1 MNLITDPWIP
11 VLFENGAA
19 ELVGLEQLYREAET
33 IRDLN
38 VNPPQRIALMRL
50 LLCITQAALDGPENE
65 EEWKTCRE
73 RIIPESLDYLST
85 RKEKFDLYGKTPFLQ
100 IRALVSAEPKFLDK
114 LLETSRGE
122 NPMFLT
128 EMAAEGHRIADAQK
142 ALALL
147 VFQNYSAGGK
157 VGQSEW
163 CGKKHSE
170 STFATPC
177 FTNLFLFLRGK
188 NLIETLTMNLIP
200 KNQLSIPMGTP
211 IWDQMPQSSTDDAT
225 FENAYCTFLGRLVPL
240 ARLIKLSEDK
250 QSSQCIIGPVPKKYV
265 FSNDPATF
273 RESFLTL
280 KLSKKNGH
288 YYMKVN
294 PAQHLW
300 RELGS
305 LLALS
310 ENTEGFSAKNLNSLK
325 NTNGNIVDIWCGG
338 LARGAQAAKIQDM
351 AEWNF
356 SIPVSMLDEREL
368 EKYANGVELANK
380 AEWTLK
386 NAIQMHKESYSKELK
401 TDGASYVQKATAHYW
416 STLDS
421 SYQMLVEIAS
431 DDDRNLDDWRA
442 LLRKTMHEA
451 FEQACP
457 HETPRQIKAFVQAKR
472 LLEIKEK
479 KRDE

>member
-11 VLFENGAA
+11 VLFENGKA
-19 ELVGLEQLYREAET
+19 ELIGLKQLYQDAEI

-50 LLCITQAALDGPENE
+50 LLCITQAALDGPVNE
-65 EEWKTCRE
+65 EEWKTCCA
-73 RIIPESLDYLST
+73 RITPESLAYLST
-85 RKEKFDLYGKTPFLQ
+85 RKDKFKLYGETPFLQ
-100 IRALVSAEPKFLDK
+100 VKALASDKPKFLDK

-122 NPMFLT
+122 NPMFLSQ
-128 EMAAEGHRIADAQK
+128 MATEGHSVDDAQK
-142 ALALL
+142 AVALL

-177 FTNLFLFLRGK
+177 FTNLFLLIRGG
-188 NLIETLTMNLIP
+188 NLKETLQMNLLSKKQIP
-200 KNQLSIPMGTP
+200 IPFGTP
-211 IWDQMPQSSTDDAT
+211 IWDQMPQSSTDDNA
-225 FENAYCTFLGRLVPL
+225 FQNAYCTFLGRLVPL
-240 ARLIKLSEDK
+240 ARLVKLSENK
-250 QSSQCIIGPVPKKYV
+250 QSPHCIIGPVPKKYV

-273 RESFLTL
+273 RESFSTL
-280 KLSKKNGH
+280 KLSKKNEH

-294 PAQHLW
+294 PSQHLW

-305 LLALS
+305 LLAMGS
-310 ENTEGFSAKNLNSLK
+310 NTEGFSAINLKNLK
-325 NTNGNIVDIWCGG
+325 YFDEKVVDIWCGG

-356 SIPVSMLDEREL
+356 SIPASMLDDEQMENYS
-368 EKYANGVELANK
+368 KGIELANK

-386 NAIQMHKESYSKELK
+386 KAIQTDGKSYSKELK
-401 TDGASYVQKATAHYW
+401 IDGEGYSRKATTHYW

-421 SYQMLVEIAS
+421 SYQMLVDIAS
-431 DDDRNLDDWRA
+431 DEGRNLDDWRN

-457 HETPRQIKAFVQAKR
+457 HETPRQIKAYVQAKR

-479 KRDE
+479 KRDA